1 MVVVL
6 LEVDC
11 VDVLDTLYAIANEL
25 FYIPCIRALS
35 NI

>member
-11 VDVLDTLYAIANEL
+11 IDVLDTLNAIANEL
-25 FYIPCIRALS
+25 FYIPYI
-35 NI
+35 